1 MAPCHG
7 SEPAHRNPEGGGGT
21 RLVGADRSR
30 DSWDLEI
37 SHARQI
43 ANLNLEVKLE
53 NKTEF
58 KCAFAQ
64 RLGMIERPG
73 TVPRPSLSD
82 AELDQVA
89 DLLRQGRF
97 LSQIAGDLGWEQ
109 SKVKRAVNHL
119 RVQVAVGSGRIW
131 LDVKEKSPVAVALE
145 WIRLRSQPISRT

>member
-1 MAPCHG
+1 M
-7 SEPAHRNPEGGGGT
+7 
-21 RLVGADRSR
+21 
-30 DSWDLEI
+30 
-37 SHARQI
+37 
-43 ANLNLEVKLE
+43 
-53 NKTEF
+53 
-58 KCAFAQ
+58 
-64 RLGMIERPG
+64 
-73 TVPRPSLSD
+73 PRPSISD

-145 WIRLRSQPISRT
+145 WIRLRSQATLPM